1 MNQCFLLKE
10 KVTEHGVES
19 FGLPDPFQIE
29 EPLGK
34 LLLLIIL
41 VVQVQKARDLEPEE
55 SRKHRFDA
63 KFATQRME
71 YRLHDD
77 TPPGCFKCAINI
89 LFGVDNRICT
99 KAFQPSLYLSCIPVV
114 IHQNRNTP
122 RLQRTVSYICPPCG
136 SKVKKMTGPPCD
148 IVENRMARLLL
159 IRHVFTL
166 DQQTKLFGR
175 LPIDGKGCLMGCLPL
190 LRMEI
195 TDLLFIKKT
204 LLSPKKSV
212 DRLNKS
218 VSTPVGFFQ

>member
-10 KVTEHGVES
+10 KFPEHGVKS
-19 FGLPDPFQIE
+19 FRLPDPSQIE
-29 EPLGK
+29 EPLGE
-34 LLLLIIL
+34 LLLLFIL
-41 VVQVQKARDLEPEE
+41 LVQGQKARDLEAEE
-55 SRKHRFDA
+55 SRKHRSVP

-77 TPPGCFKCAINI
+77 THPGCFKCAINI

-99 KAFQPSLYLSCIPVV
+99 KAFPPSLCLYCIPVV
-114 IHQNRNTP
+114 IHQNRNIP
-122 RLQRTVSYICPPCG
+122 RLQRTVSYIGAPCG

-204 LLSPKKSV
+204 FRSPKKSV

-218 VSTPVGFFQ
+218 DSTPVGFFQ